1 MNRSPPKSSPQV
13 GRADPT
19 KEERRA
25 IFDEAIKCLKCRTD
39 LEEEVARPFLYL
51 IARRV
56 RQAYRRQ
63 TRGLTRSELRNRL
76 LKIEADASAL
86 VDGLRHEETREALG
100 FAGHIPLGIEGDL
113 EAVKKTAKQVLISL
127 NLTGQRGSDRAAHQL
142 ILHARPLSVMYLKY
156 LFAACSRQK
165 PTAKNSNFCR
175 LLSLVWEFATREPE
189 TEGWDRHIRAAA
201 QDLDF
206 SDDSEEPKLTGGG
219 PGTPFTFLWAYM
231 DARDY
236 LVNDFLRAVD
246 RRRGSIR
253 QSPKKP

>member
-1 MNRSPPKSSPQV
+1 MNRSPPKSSPQI

-25 IFDEAIKCLKCRTD
+25 IFDEAIECLKCVTKV
-39 LEEEVARPFLYL
+39 EKQVARPFVYL

-63 TRGLTRSELRNRL
+63 THGLTRSELRNRL

-86 VDGLRHEETREALG
+86 VDSLRHEETREALE
-100 FAGHIPLGIEGDL
+100 FVGHIPLGIEGDL
-113 EAVKKTAKQVLISL
+113 EKVKKTAKQALISL
-127 NLTGQRGSDRAAHQL
+127 KLTGQRGSDRAAHQL
-142 ILHARPLSVMYLKY
+142 ILHARPLLVMYLKY
-156 LFAACSRQK
+156 LFPACSRQR
-165 PTAKNSNFCR
+165 PTEKNANFCR
-175 LLSLVWEFATREPE
+175 LLSLVWEFATGEPE
-189 TEGWDRHIRAAA
+189 TESWDRHIRAAA
-201 QDLDF
+201 QDWDF
-206 SDDSEEPKLTGGG
+206 PDDSEEPILTGGG
-219 PGTPFTFLWAYM
+219 PGTPYTFLWAYM

-246 RRRGSIR
+246 RRRGSVR